1 MKYWYDDADCDK
13 AIKLYMIEDNKIIVF
28 YFNGEV
34 SIMKYREDIE
44 RELIGEMISQAE
56 KRDSEVSIEYLKY
69 NNLISDIK
77 LFSTISLGIFGCIS
91 ANIES
96 MNNSVRFVGGCMSVV
111 SALLAFLEEKKNT
124 TFSKQ
129 IEELEK
135 YKLYLNMRKELED
148 NFNEQTFRGIKLF
161 DGKFDIN
168 TLDHYSLG
176 EIKKIKKNLDKNK

>member
-1 MKYWYDDADCDK
+1 MKYWYGDADCDK

-77 LFSTISLGIFGCIS
+77 LFSTISLGIF
-91 ANIES
+91 
-96 MNNSVRFVGGCMSVV
+96 V
-111 SALLAFLEEKKNT
+111 
-124 TFSKQ
+124 
-129 IEELEK
+129 
-135 YKLYLNMRKELED
+135 
-148 NFNEQTFRGIKLF
+148 
-161 DGKFDIN
+161 
-168 TLDHYSLG
+168 
-176 EIKKIKKNLDKNK
+176 